1 MTCSFSAILQV
12 SMSNWEAKVLTR
24 QQIIYASL
32 DALVCGH
39 LLRSLRLWHASPCA
53 CPVCRYHMGS
63 VMPTDL
69 VLMCRTKSCQRKFKQ
84 LSGLQSHVRHT
95 GHVIGLHHCDA
106 CGRVALP
113 GPDTQHSDD
122 AGTSDTD
129 SVVQLC

>member
-1 MTCSFSAILQV
+1 
-12 SMSNWEAKVLTR
+12 MSNWEAKTLSH

-63 VMPTDL
+63 VVQTEL
-69 VLMCRTKSCQRKFKQ
+69 VLTCPIESCQRKFKE
-84 LSGLQSHVRHT
+84 LAGLQSHGKHT
-95 GHVIGLHHCDA
+95 GHVVGVHRCDA
-106 CGRVALP
+106 CGRVVLP
-113 GPDTQHSDD
+113 GADSANLDE
-122 AGTSDTD
+122 AGSSDTD